1 MVDRLC
7 VQVQDEINAL
17 TVNNSETLKEELDQ
31 ASKVIKDADN
41 SKQVD
46 TMHFRLSDSLRE
58 ILLGQFFFLLFKK
71 KLILGNIFS
80 KLLQHFTWEYSWPI
94 F

>member
-46 TMHFRLSDSLRE
+46 TMHFCLSDSLRE
-58 ILLGQFFFLLFKK
+58 ILLGHFFFSFLKK
-71 KLILGNIFS
+71 INFRKYF
-80 KLLQHFTWEYSWPI
+80 
-94 F
+94 

>member
-46 TMHFRLSDSLRE
+46 TMHFCLSDSLRE
-58 ILLGQFFFLLFKK
+58 ILLGHFFFSPF
-71 KLILGNIFS
+71 
-80 KLLQHFTWEYSWPI
+80 
-94 F
+94 

>member
-46 TMHFRLSDSLRE
+46 TMHFCLSDSLRE
-58 ILLGQFFFLLFKK
+58 ILLGHFLFLLFKK
-71 KLILGNIFS
+71 N
-80 KLLQHFTWEYSWPI
+80 
-94 F
+94 